1 MCYPVKCEKCG
12 KTTWAGCG
20 KHKEMVMSKVPEK
33 DRCKCKRE
41 GEEHVTIP
49 EQPSN
54 IPTGSDNGKVKNIE
68 DEKDFHNI
76 ISGNKLIVADFFAT
90 WCGPCQAMAP
100 IVRFHFFLII
110 NFYFIVC

>member
-20 KHKEMVMSKVPEK
+20 KHKDMIMSKVPEK

-41 GEEHVTIP
+41 GGEEPVSISP
-49 EQPSN
+49 QSN
-54 IPTGSDNGKVKNIE
+54 KISTGFNNGKVKTIE
-68 DEKDFHNI
+68 NEEDFKNI
-76 ISGNKLIVADFFAT
+76 INGNKLIAVDFYAE

-100 IVRFHFFLII
+100 IVRLHFF
-110 NFYFIVC
+110 